1 MRSFRLLLVPLVLF
15 FALGTVPRAH
25 ADEPIAKSYLF
36 EGRLDEDGILTV
48 TETIKF
54 DAPPA
59 ELTQRIANRAPID
72 SDRFYIYG
80 ISDVSATGAENF
92 ASKVEGDYTVLS
104 MKPSAEVKITYKVTG
119 TTRSEPGNNGDASVF
134 TWRALQGLS
143 VAVEK
148 VSGTLQ
154 VAAQAQL
161 VDCTAGPPGTL
172 DKCQL
177 YAAGAHNSPTP
188 IFESATRGVGEQ
200 VTFTVGFSVEDVAP
214 TARVYE
220 QWNLKRAFAIDLA
233 TAGTALAVL
242 VAGSLLL
249 WWLHRRS
256 GADLSYAGE
265 VSAVGSFRPVGDGE
279 SVFEPGEGM
288 RPGLVGTVADERVDP
303 IDITATLIDLAVRGH
318 LRITELQHTQYGL
331 VDWQFSRLENQHDEL
346 LPYESRLLE
355 AVVPDGQHSFASQL
369 PEVLAPALGA
379 VQDALYDEV
388 VERGWFEH
396 RPDSTRSSWAV
407 RGWVGLGVALAAG
420 GALIAFTSFGLVAL
434 VLLALAIS
442 LLWMAPRM
450 PRRTAEGTRLVAALG
465 ALSALLNTQPTNQ
478 MPKGR
483 ELAEISRLLPYTVVL
498 GGRQRWVE
506 AMAAA
511 DVDDTPDPTEVDWY
525 HAPDNWHLRDLPAS
539 LTQFINTVQGQ
550 LFSR

>member
-1 MRSFRLLLVPLVLF
+1 VRTFRLLLVPLVLF
-15 FALGTVPRAH
+15 FALGMVPQAH

-36 EGRLDEDGILTV
+36 EGKLDEDGVLTV

-72 SDRFYIYG
+72 ADRFYMYG

-143 VAVEK
+143 VAVEE
-148 VSGTLQ
+148 VSGSLQ
-154 VAAQAQL
+154 VGAQAQL

-188 IFESATRGVGEQ
+188 IFKSATRGVGEQ

-220 QWNLKRAFAIDLA
+220 QWNLNRAFMINLA

-242 VAGSLLL
+242 VVGSLLL

-256 GADLSYAGE
+256 GADLSYVGE

-303 IDITATLIDLAVRGH
+303 VDITATLIDLAVRGH

-355 AVVPDGQHSFASQL
+355 AVVPDGKHSFASQL
-369 PEVLAPALGA
+369 PEVLAPALGT

-388 VERGWFEH
+388 VNRGWFEH

-420 GALIAFTSFGLVAL
+420 AALIAFTSFGLVAL

-465 ALSALLNTQPTNQ
+465 ALSALLNTQPANQ
-478 MPKGR
+478 MPKGK

-511 DVDDTPDPTEVDWY
+511 DVDDTPDPTEVNWY

-539 LTQFINTVQGQ
+539 LTQFINTIQGQ

>member
-1 MRSFRLLLVPLVLF
+1 MRTFRLLLVPLVLF

-148 VSGTLQ
+148 VAGTLQ

-303 IDITATLIDLAVRGH
+303 VDITATLIDLAVRGH

-434 VLLALAIS
+434 VLLALSIS

-525 HAPDNWHLRDLPAS
+525 HAPETWHLRDLPAS
-539 LTQFINTVQGQ
+539 LTQFINTIQGQ

>member
-1 MRSFRLLLVPLVLF
+1 
-15 FALGTVPRAH
+15 
-25 ADEPIAKSYLF
+25 
-36 EGRLDEDGILTV
+36 
-48 TETIKF
+48 
-54 DAPPA
+54 
-59 ELTQRIANRAPID
+59 
-72 SDRFYIYG
+72 
-80 ISDVSATGAENF
+80 
-92 ASKVEGDYTVLS
+92 
-104 MKPSAEVKITYKVTG
+104 MKPSTEVKITYKVTG

-148 VSGTLQ
+148 VAGTLQ

-303 IDITATLIDLAVRGH
+303 VDITATLIDLAVRGH

-539 LTQFINTVQGQ
+539 LTQFINTIQGQ